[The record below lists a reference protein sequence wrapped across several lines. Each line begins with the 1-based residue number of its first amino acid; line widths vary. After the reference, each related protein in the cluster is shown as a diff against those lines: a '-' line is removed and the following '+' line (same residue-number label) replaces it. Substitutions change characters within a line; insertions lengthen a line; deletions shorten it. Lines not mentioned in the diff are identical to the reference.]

1 VTAAANDRAAD
12 KAREALPEVGGGK
25 VVGART
31 GDAAGAPGAGAPGAG
46 APGTSNDV
54 EGLKDTISLGML
66 EGGDD

>member
-31 GDAAGAPGAGAPGAG
+31 GDAAGAPGAGAPG
-46 APGTSNDV
+46 TSNDV
-54 EGLKDTISLGML
+54 EGLSDTISLGML